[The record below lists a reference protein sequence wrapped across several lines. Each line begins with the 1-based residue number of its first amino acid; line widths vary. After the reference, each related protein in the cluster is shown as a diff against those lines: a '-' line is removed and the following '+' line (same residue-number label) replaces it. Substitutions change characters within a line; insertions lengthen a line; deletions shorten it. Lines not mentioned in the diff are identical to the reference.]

1 MMMSPMRRLLAAFVV
16 AFGLGFVLA
25 LATPAF
31 AAPLSEQDK
40 ADIARVEAYLN
51 GFRSLQSDFVQIAQD
66 GGMAEG
72 TVYMERPNRIRVDY
86 APPVP
91 VLMVGSGNW
100 ITFYDKE
107 LKQSNRVPLNSNPL
121 SMLLAKEVRFADPVE
136 VTRVTRGANVLEIT
150 VRDRQHPQEG
160 ELTMVFADNPLQFRK
175 WVVKDKAGQETTV
188 ALANARFDVA
198 IDPKLFTHARELE
211 DLR

>member
-1 MMMSPMRRLLAAFVV
+1 MMRTMRRLLAA
-16 AFGLGFVLA
+16 LA
-25 LATPAF
+25 LTAALAAPAL
-31 AAPLSEQDK
+31 AAPLSERDR
-40 ADIARVEAYLN
+40 ADIARVETYLN
-51 GFRSLQSDFVQIAQD
+51 GFRSLESRFVQIAHD

-121 SMLLAKEVRFADPVE
+121 SMR
-136 VTRVTRGANVLEIT
+136 
-150 VRDRQHPQEG
+150 
-160 ELTMVFADNPLQFRK
+160 
-175 WVVKDKAGQETTV
+175 
-188 ALANARFDVA
+188 
-198 IDPKLFTHARELE
+198 
-211 DLR
+211 

>member
-1 MMMSPMRRLLAAFVV
+1 MRRFFAALALTAALAA
-16 AFGLGFVLA
+16 
-25 LATPAF
+25 PAM
-31 AAPLSEQDK
+31 AAPLTEQDK

-51 GFRSLQSDFVQIAQD
+51 GFRSMQSKFVQVAHD

-91 VLMVGSGNW
+91 VLMVGSGSW

-107 LKQSNRVPLNSNPL
+107 LKQSNRVPLDSNPL
-121 SMLLAKEVRFADPVE
+121 AVLLAKEVKLADPVE
-136 VTRVTRGANVLEIT
+136 VTKIVREANTLQIT
-150 VRDRQHPQEG
+150 VRDKKNPQEG
-160 ELTMVFADNPLQFRK
+160 DLTMVFSDKPLVFRK
-175 WVVKDKAGQETTV
+175 WVVKDKAGQQTTV
-188 ALANARFDVA
+188 ALADARFDLA
-198 IDPKLFTHARELE
+198 LDPKLFTHARELD

>member
-1 MMMSPMRRLLAAFVV
+1 MTAMRRLLAAFALTV
-16 AFGLGFVLA
+16 ALVA
-25 LATPAF
+25 PAV
-31 AAPLSEQDK
+31 AAPLTEEDK

-51 GFRSLQSDFVQIAQD
+51 GFRSMQSKFVQIAND

-91 VLMVGSGNW
+91 VLMVGSGTW

-107 LKQSNRVPLNSNPL
+107 LKQSNRVPLDSNPL
-121 SMLLAKEVRFADPVE
+121 AVLLAKEVKLADPVE
-136 VTRVTRGANVLEIT
+136 VTKIVRETGTLQIT
-150 VRDRQHPQEG
+150 VRDKKNPQEG
-160 ELTMVFADNPLQFRK
+160 DLTMVFADKPLVFRK
-175 WVVKDKAGQETTV
+175 WVVRDKAGQQTTV
-188 ALANARFDVA
+188 ALADARFDLA
-198 IDPKLFTHARELE
+198 LDPKLFTHARELD

>member
-1 MMMSPMRRLLAAFVV
+1 MRRLLAA
-16 AFGLGFVLA
+16 LA
-25 LATPAF
+25 LTAALVAPAT

-40 ADIARVEAYLN
+40 ADITRVEAYLN
-51 GFRSLQSDFVQIAQD
+51 GFRSMQSKFVQIAHD

-91 VLMVGSGNW
+91 VLMVGSGTW

-107 LKQSNRVPLNSNPL
+107 LKQSNRVPLDSNPL
-121 SMLLAKEVRFADPVE
+121 SVLLAKEVKLADPVE
-136 VTRVTRGANVLEIT
+136 VTKIVREAGTLQVT
-150 VRDRQHPQEG
+150 VRDKKHPQEG
-160 ELTMVFADNPLQFRK
+160 DLTMVFADKPLQFRK
-175 WVVKDKAGQETTV
+175 WVVKDKAGQQTTV
-188 ALANARFDVA
+188 ALADARFDLA
-198 IDPKLFTHARELE
+198 LDPKLFTHARELD